1 MSLITATEVITAA
14 YVTEIDRSMIKE
26 EVILTAELKYIKPVL
41 TASLYDDVVSNP
53 GSYTTLIGTYIKPCL
68 AFFVKASM
76 LNQQLLETAQY
87 TPGSDPSVSPS
98 FIDITTAVLIPPAHR
113 RDALKEVLTIAFAK
127 QALLQE
133 YVIAQAYPLYAIPVS
148 KRVSGFRIVSS
159 TT

>member
-133 YVIAQAYPLYAIPVS
+133 YVIAQAYPFYAIPVS

>member
-1 MSLITATEVITAA
+1 MSLITASEVITAA

-26 EVILTAELKYIKPVL
+26 EIILTAELKYIKPVL
-41 TASLYDDVVSNP
+41 TALLYDDVVSNP

-113 RDALKEVLTIAFAK
+113 RDTLKEVLSIAFSK

-133 YVIAQAYPLYAIPVS
+133 YVLAQAYPLYTTPVS

-159 TT
+159 TL